1 MKTIVVTGTH
11 AVGKTLLCNRLVETL
26 SSSIDVKMIPEMARI
41 LIAKGISMND
51 KASEFGIVSYVSEYL
66 RYARETTAT
75 LVISDR
81 SVFDLFAYISV
92 SRPDDVR
99 DEFLRLAEEV
109 VFQEVRRVDAY
120 IYVPIEFKMQLDDVR
135 PADIQYQRAV
145 DLKVQDLLKFF
156 EARVVTVSGT
166 VEERVASVKRWLD
179 A

>member
-1 MKTIVVTGTH
+1 MKTLVVTGTH
-11 AVGKTLLCNRLVETL
+11 AVGKTSLCNRLVETL
-26 SSSIDVKMIPEMARI
+26 SNTTDVKMIPEMARI

-51 KASEFGIVSYVSEYL
+51 KASEFGIVSYISEYL
-66 RYARETTAT
+66 KYTRETKAT

-120 IYVPIEFKMQLDDVR
+120 IYVPIEFEMQLDDVR
-135 PADIQYQRAV
+135 PTDTQYQRVV
-145 DLKVQDLLKFF
+145 DLKVRELLEFF
-156 EARVVTVSGT
+156 QATVITVSGT
-166 VEERVASVKRWLD
+166 VEERVAAVKRWLN

>member
-1 MKTIVVTGTH
+1 MKTLVVTGTH
-11 AVGKTLLCNRLVETL
+11 AVGKTSLCNRLVETL
-26 SSSIDVKMIPEMARI
+26 SNTTDVKMIPEMARI

-51 KASEFGIVSYVSEYL
+51 KASEFGIVSYISEYL
-66 RYARETTAT
+66 KYTRETKAT

-120 IYVPIEFKMQLDDVR
+120 IYVPIEFEMQLDDVR
-135 PADIQYQRAV
+135 PTDTQYQRVV
-145 DLKVQDLLKFF
+145 DLKVRELLEFF
-156 EARVVTVSGT
+156 QATVITVSRS
-166 VEERVASVKRWLD
+166 EE
-179 A
+179 